1 MATTEVRKTV
11 CTFCTGNCGVL
22 VHVEGGR
29 IVKVEPNREHPLSK
43 GFMCER
49 GRLALKWLYHPDQ
62 LMYPLKRSGER
73 GEGKWERITW
83 EQANAEIGDKL
94 NQLKAEHGAE
104 TLGIFEGTAR
114 GNDYWPRG
122 RFLSLFGNP
131 HNIFAAGTICGAND
145 MAINAAVLG
154 DISGFA
160 GSINKSNCV
169 VYWGTDPSN
178 AWHRAW
184 AAALNQKHKRG
195 LKVIAVDPRRTRS
208 TDIADIW
215 LRPRPGTDTALALA
229 WLNVIINEELYD
241 KDFVANWTVGFGK
254 LKQRVQEYPP
264 QRVAEIT
271 GVPAEDIAA
280 AARMYATNRPGYIP
294 YAVAVDQLGL
304 NGTRT
309 EQCRII
315 LRAITGNLGVFGGE
329 LITRPGGNINGG
341 RFVTDAELIMIDRL
355 SPQDMQKQ
363 LGWDVCRLLSLKGW
377 SLTSQNIE
385 RVLGCPAPVGVQT
398 NAHTPMLWRSILSG
412 KPYPVTA
419 LIAWGSNPLSWAGN
433 IKLVY
438 EALKSPN
445 LKLNVVQEMWMTP
458 SAQLADYVLPAA
470 SWMERPMCSN
480 MMDFGSLIVGGER
493 PIPPLGERR
502 DVYQLF
508 RGLALAVGQGEEN
521 WPWETSE
528 EVCEHRLK
536 PTGISFREF
545 TDRMVLFPD
554 GFELQP
560 WLKTGFPTPSGKVE
574 LYSSILEKLDYD
586 PLPFYEEP
594 PESPVRT
601 PEVAREYP
609 LILNTGGVYMPMFKS
624 EFMQPELGRRKHP
637 DPLMDI
643 HPDTARELG
652 INDGD
657 WAYIETRRGRIK
669 QKARY
674 NDGILPN
681 VVNCEANWWYP
692 EMPPYEP
699 CLSGVWESNANVL
712 TLDDPEWCDE
722 FSGGWCDRALLCRV
736 YPL

>member
-1 MATTEVRKTV
+1 MAETEVKKTV

-22 VHVEGGR
+22 VHVEDGR
-29 IVKVEPNREHPLSK
+29 IVEVEPNRQHPLSR

-62 LMYPLKRSGER
+62 LMHPLKRSGER

-94 NQLKAEHGAE
+94 NQLKAEYGAE

-184 AAALNQKHKRG
+184 TAALNQKRKRDI
-195 LKVIAVDPRRTRS
+195 KIIAVDPRRTRS

-215 LRPRPGTDTALALA
+215 LRPRPGTDTALALS

-241 KDFVANWTVGFGK
+241 KDFVANWTVGFDK
-254 LKQRVQEYPP
+254 LKERVQEYPP
-264 QRVAEIT
+264 QRVADIT

-377 SLTSQNIE
+377 SLTAENIE

-398 NAHTPMLWRSILSG
+398 NAHTPMLWRSILTG
-412 KPYPVTA
+412 EPYPVKA

-445 LKLNVVQEMWMTP
+445 LELSVVQEMWMTP

-480 MMDFGSLIVGGER
+480 MMDFGSLIIGGER

-502 DVYQLF
+502 DVYELF
-508 RGLALAVGQGEEN
+508 RGLALAVGQSEGD
-521 WPWETSE
+521 WPWKTSE

-545 TDRMVLFPD
+545 AERMVLFPD

-594 PESPVRT
+594 PESPMRT

-699 CLSGVWESNANVL
+699 GLSGVWESNANVL

-722 FSGGWCDRALLCRV
+722 FSGGWCNRALLCKV